1 MKILKGQCLC
11 GAVKYEIPDN
21 LLYAGYCHCSEC
33 RKFSGS
39 AFSAFGGVPKN
50 SLLIK
55 SGEEEIRY
63 YKKSEA
69 SNMASCK
76 VCGSSLFADKVAK
89 GLVHIRLG
97 SLVDFPSLKPQAHL
111 YVGSKAPWFDIID
124 GLPQFETMPSER
136 QAPT

>member
-1 MKILKGQCLC
+1 MKYLTTFYMLVIAIVLSVVSSRVQHF
-11 GAVKYEIPDN
+11 P
-21 LLYAGYCHCSEC
+21 LLVEC
-33 RKFSGS
+33 QKI
-39 AFSAFGGVPKN
+39 V
-50 SLLIK
+50 LLIK

-97 SLVDFPSLKPQAHL
+97 SLVDFPSLKPT
-111 YVGSKAPWFDIID
+111 GTFIR
-124 GLPQFETMPSER
+124 GLKSAMV
-136 QAPT
+136 